1 MQRLQ
6 KPAIGN
12 VIGIRRNAKI
22 FAYVTIKNGTNRI
35 KQNTEL
41 LILYNHKN
49 QHQELNRI
57 KMKQTELKWNKQ
69 N

>member
-1 MQRLQ
+1 MLC
-6 KPAIGN
+6 
-12 VIGIRRNAKI
+12 IRRNAKI